1 MVLKIFPMPTVRTLL
16 FGVGLLLGLL
26 SCKEQRGK
34 GGLHFTSME
43 PSVTGV
49 YFTNTITESDSL
61 NMFVNEYTYMGGG
74 VGIGDF
80 NRDGLPDIFLAG
92 NQVSSKLYLN
102 KGGMHFED
110 VTARAGLT
118 TSTWCTGVSVVDIN
132 NDGWPDIYVCVS
144 GRVPGERRKNLLF
157 INQHDL
163 TFREQAEAYGLA
175 DTSYSTQA
183 VFFDYDK
190 DGRLDMYLLNHTL
203 DDYHPNDIRDRK
215 VDSNA
220 MARDRLFHNEG
231 IVPGM
236 DHPFF
241 QDVSR
246 KAGIVEDGNGLGVV
260 VSDVNGDGYP
270 DIYVANDYIRNDLL
284 WLNNK
289 DGSFTNCIASA
300 LRHQSYSSMGT
311 DAADLNNDGLP
322 DLMTL
327 DMQPETNQRKKMM
340 YSFLG
345 EERRRLEVTK
355 GYEPE
360 YIHNMLQ
367 LNNGNRMIEGRQ
379 TPFFSEIANMAG
391 MAETDWSWSVLI
403 ADLDNDGWKDVHITN
418 GLGRDPTNI
427 DFLEYR
433 HERVVQT
440 NVPDSDQEQRRAFM
454 ERLSEMGPVKL
465 RNYIFRNKGD
475 LRWEDVSAEAGITE
489 ATISNGAAYVD
500 LDNDGDLDLV
510 TNNVNGYA
518 GILRND
524 LRDTVKLAGSDGA
537 GIVVSAGSGTGGT
550 AGAANF
556 LTLQLQGDALNP
568 EGIGALVYTYSPGVC
583 QVLEQYPVRGYLS
596 SVDSRLHVGLGNAVP
611 DSIKV
616 IWPDGKRQVLVGPG
630 INKMVE
636 ISYEDALDKADASN
650 SEKPTQAN
658 TALPQPWF
666 TEAAATINTVF
677 QHRETFFYDYA
688 FQPLI
693 QQKYSQEG
701 PFMSVGDVNGDGRE
715 DLFIGGAFR
724 QSGKLFLQAGDGTF
738 QGKEITV
745 GTKNEE
751 DLGNLFFDADGDGDL
766 DLLVA
771 GGSTEFESNSWFC
784 RPRLYLND
792 GKGNFKMDSTAF
804 PAQVITPGK
813 AVAVA
818 DMDGDGDLDVFVGGR
833 VALGVFPEPPRSFL
847 LRNEH
852 GKFRD
857 VTDAVCPALKNPG
870 LVNAA
875 IWTDIDGDKKPDL
888 ILAGDW
894 MSIRVFRNNGS
905 TMTEITAPA
914 GFKNLPGFWR
924 SIAVADINHDGYP
937 DIVAGNLGSN
947 NPFHISTER
956 PAELVAKDFDGNG
969 IVEPLFCYYIKDEDG
984 GYRLLPGIS
993 RDLWATQMPSI
1004 KKVYDKNE
1012 LYAKARM
1019 DEIFTKDMMDG
1030 ATILDCRE
1038 VRSGWFEND
1047 HKGRFIFHPFPS
1059 LAQIAPVNAIVCMD
1073 VDGDGNMDVL
1083 LGGNEYQAAVTTGR
1097 YDASYGVLLKGDG
1110 HGGFSAVGP
1119 AASGLILDGDVKDLK
1134 VVNSPGGRILM
1145 AAVNDGPMQA
1155 YRIRGS
1161 GK

>member
-1 MVLKIFPMPTVRTLL
+1 MVVKIVLMPAARALI
-16 FGVGLLLGLL
+16 FGVGLSLVL
-26 SCKEQRGK
+26 SSCGERRRKD
-34 GGLHFTSME
+34 GLHFTSLE
-43 PSVTGV
+43 PSTTGV
-49 YFTNTITESDSL
+49 YFSNMITESDSL

-110 VTARAGLT
+110 VTAKAGLT
-118 TSTWCTGVSVVDIN
+118 TSSWCTGVSVVDIN

-144 GRVPGERRKNLLF
+144 GRVAGAKRKNLLF

-183 VFFDYDK
+183 VFFDYDR

-203 DDYHPNDIRDRK
+203 DDYHPNDIKDRK

-220 MARDRLFHNEG
+220 VARDKLFHNDG
-231 IVPGM
+231 VTAGM

-260 VSDVNGDGYP
+260 VSDVNGDGYA

-284 WLNNK
+284 WLNNG
-289 DGSFTNCIASA
+289 DGTFSNTIASS
-300 LRHQSYSSMGT
+300 LRHQSYSSMGA

-322 DLMTL
+322 DIMTL

-345 EERRRLEVTK
+345 EERRRLEVAK

-367 LNNGNRMIEGRQ
+367 LNNGNRMIEGRR
-379 TPFFSEIANMAG
+379 TPFFSEIGNMAG
-391 MAETDWSWSVLI
+391 MAETDWSWSVLV

-440 NVPDSDQEQRRAFM
+440 NIPDSDQGQRRAFM

-465 RNYIFRNKGD
+465 RNYIFRNRGE
-475 LRWEDVSAEAGITE
+475 LRWEDVSLDAGITE
-489 ATISNGAAYVD
+489 PTLSNGAAYAD

-510 TNNVNGYA
+510 TNNVNGVA
-518 GILRND
+518 SVLRND
-524 LRDTVKLAGSDGA
+524 LRGEAAGGPATDT
-537 GIVVSAGSGTGGT
+537 
-550 AGAANF
+550 ANF
-556 LTLQLQGDALNP
+556 LTVRLRGDTLNP
-568 EGIGALVYTYSPGVC
+568 EGIGARVYTYSRGMS
-583 QVLEQYPVRGYLS
+583 QVVEEYPVRGYLS
-596 SVDSRLHVGLGNAVP
+596 SVDSRLHVGLGAAVP
-611 DSIKV
+611 DSVKV
-616 IWPDGKRQVLVGPG
+616 VWPDGKRQVVVGPG
-630 INKMVE
+630 VNKVLE
-636 ISYEDALDKADASN
+636 LRYADAMGSGVMPFSN
-650 SEKPTQAN
+650 QAG
-658 TALPQPWF
+658 ADAPGQPYF
-666 TEAAATINTVF
+666 VEAAAALNTVF
-677 QHRETFFYDYA
+677 LHRETFFYDYA

-701 PFMSVGDVNGDGRE
+701 PFISVGDVNGDGRE
-715 DLFIGGAFR
+715 DVFIGGAFR
-724 QSGKLFLQAGDGTF
+724 QSGKLFLQEGDGTF
-738 QGKEITV
+738 RGTDLTV
-745 GTKNEE
+745 GSKNEE
-751 DLGNLFFDADGDGDL
+751 DLGNLFFDADGDGDP
-766 DLLVA
+766 DLLIA

-804 PAQVITPGK
+804 PSQVITPGK

-818 DMDGDGDLDVFVGGR
+818 DLDGDGDMDVFVGGR
-833 VALGVFPEPPRSFL
+833 VSLGVFPEPPRSFL

-852 GKFRD
+852 GKFQD

-870 LVNAA
+870 LINAA
-875 IWTDIDGDKKPDL
+875 FFADVDGDKRPDL

-894 MSIRVFRNNGS
+894 MPIRVFHNNGS
-905 TMTEITAPA
+905 TMTEVTAPY
-914 GFKNLPGFWR
+914 GLKNLPGFWR
-924 SIAVADINHDGYP
+924 SIALADVNHDGFV

-969 IVEPLFCYYIKDEDG
+969 IVEPLFCYYIKDEES
-984 GYRLLPGIS
+984 GYQLLPGIS

-1004 KKVYDKNE
+1004 KKVYDRNE
-1012 LYAKARM
+1012 LYAKAKM
-1019 DEIFTKDMMDG
+1019 DDVFTKGMMEG

-1047 HKGRFIFHPFPS
+1047 HKGRFSFHPFPS
-1059 LAQIAPVNAIVCMD
+1059 LAQIAPVNAIVCTD
-1073 VDGDGNMDVL
+1073 VDGDGNMDII

-1110 HGGFSAVGP
+1110 HGGFRAMGP
-1119 AASGLILDGDVKDLK
+1119 GESGLMFDGDVKDLK
-1134 VVNSPGGRILM
+1134 VVHSPAGRVLM
-1145 AAVNDGPMQA
+1145 VAVNDGPMEA
-1155 YRIRGS
+1155 YRIS
-1161 GK
+1161 GGGK

>member
-1 MVLKIFPMPTVRTLL
+1 MPTVRTLL
-16 FGVGLLLGLL
+16 FGVSLALMLL
-26 SCKEQRGK
+26 SCGEQRRK
-34 GGLHFTSME
+34 EGLHFTSME

-49 YFTNTITESDSL
+49 YFENTITESDSL

-80 NRDGLPDIFLAG
+80 NRDGLPDVFFAG

-102 KGGMHFED
+102 KGGLKFED
-110 VTARAGLT
+110 VTVKAGLA
-118 TSTWCTGVSVVDIN
+118 TSSWCTGVSVVDIN

-157 INQHDL
+157 INQHDM

-220 MARDRLFHNEG
+220 MARDKLFHNEG
-231 IVPGM
+231 VAPGM

-246 KAGIVEDGNGLGVV
+246 KAGIFEDGNGLGVV

-289 DGSFTNCIASA
+289 DGSFTNCIGSA

-322 DLMTL
+322 DIMTL

-345 EERRRLEVTK
+345 EERRRLEVAK

-367 LNNGNRMIEGRQ
+367 LNNGNRMIEGRPV
-379 TPFFSEIANMAG
+379 PFFSEIGNMAG

-440 NVPDSDQEQRRAFM
+440 NIPDTDQGQRRAFM

-475 LRWEDVSAEAGITE
+475 LRWEDVSADAGITE
-489 ATISNGAAYVD
+489 PSLSNGAAYVD

-524 LRDTVKLAGSDGA
+524 LRETAAGG
-537 GIVVSAGSGTGGT
+537 GGS
-550 AGAANF
+550 AGAANY
-556 LTLQLQGDALNP
+556 LTVQLRGDTLNP
-568 EGIGALVYTYSPGVC
+568 DGIGAMVYTYSPGVC
-583 QVLEQYPVRGYLS
+583 QVVEEYPVRGYLS
-596 SVDSRLHVGLGNAVP
+596 SVDRRLHVGLGTAVP
-611 DSIKV
+611 DSVKV
-616 IWPDGKRQVLVGPG
+616 VWPDGKRQVVGAAG
-630 INKMVE
+630 VNKTIE
-636 ISYEDALDKADASN
+636 LKYSDATMKDTLAGPAKEPFFS
-650 SEKPTQAN
+650 
-658 TALPQPWF
+658 
-666 TEAAATINTVF
+666 EAAAALNTVF
-677 QHRETFFYDYA
+677 LHRETFFYDYA

-715 DLFIGGAFR
+715 DVFIGGAFR
-724 QSGKLFLQAGDGTF
+724 QSGKLFLQEEDGTF
-738 QGKEITV
+738 RGKDLTI

-804 PAQVITPGK
+804 PSQVITPGK

-818 DMDGDGDLDVFVGGR
+818 DMDGDGDMDVFIGGR
-833 VALGVFPEPPRSFL
+833 VSLGVFPEAPRSFL

-852 GKFRD
+852 GKFQD
-857 VTDAVCPALKNPG
+857 VTDAVCPALKNAG
-870 LVNAA
+870 LINAA
-875 IWTDIDGDKKPDL
+875 IWTDIDGDKRPDL

-894 MSIRVFRNNGS
+894 MPLRVFRNNGS
-905 TMTEITAPA
+905 TMTEITASC
-914 GFKNLPGFWR
+914 GLKNLPGFWR
-924 SIAVADINHDGYP
+924 SIAVADVNHDGYP

-947 NPFHISTER
+947 NPFHISTDR

-969 IVEPLFCYYIKDEDG
+969 IVEPLFCYYIKDEEG
-984 GYRLLPGIS
+984 GYKLLPGIS

-1004 KKVYDKNE
+1004 KKVYDRNE
-1012 LYAKARM
+1012 LYAKAKM
-1019 DEIFTKDMMDG
+1019 DDIFTKEMMDG

-1047 HKGRFIFHPFPS
+1047 HKGRFIFHPFPP

-1073 VDGDGNMDVL
+1073 VDGDGNMDII

-1110 HGGFSAVGP
+1110 HGGFKVIGP
-1119 AASGLILDGDVKDLK
+1119 GASGLVLDGDVKDLK
-1134 VVNSPGGRILM
+1134 VVRSSEGRRVLM
-1145 AAVNDGPMQA
+1145 VAVNDGPMEA
-1155 YRIRGS
+1155 YRIAGS

>member
-1 MVLKIFPMPTVRTLL
+1 MPIVRTL
-16 FGVGLLLGLL
+16 FPGVVLSVMLL
-26 SCKEQRGK
+26 SCKEQHRK
-34 GGLHFTSME
+34 EGLHFTSME

-49 YFTNTITESDSL
+49 YFKNTITESDSL

-80 NRDGLPDIFLAG
+80 NRDGLPDVFLAG

-102 KGGMHFED
+102 KGGLHFED
-110 VTARAGLT
+110 VTVKAGLT
-118 TSTWCTGVSVVDIN
+118 TSSWCTGVSVVDIN

-144 GRVPGERRKNLLF
+144 GRAPGEKRKNLLF

-183 VFFDYDK
+183 VFFDYDR

-220 MARDRLFHNEG
+220 MARDKLFHNEG
-231 IVPGM
+231 VAAGM

-246 KAGIVEDGNGLGVV
+246 KAGIIEDGNGLGIV

-289 DGSFTNCIASA
+289 DGSFTNCIAAA

-311 DAADLNNDGLP
+311 DAADLNNDGRP
-322 DLMTL
+322 DIMTL

-345 EERRRLEVTK
+345 EERRRLEVAK

-367 LNNGNRMIEGRQ
+367 LNNGNRMIEGRPV
-379 TPFFSEIANMAG
+379 PFFSEIGNMAG

-440 NVPDSDQEQRRAFM
+440 NVPDSDQGQRRAFM

-465 RNYIFRNKGD
+465 RNYIFRNKGE
-475 LRWEDVSAEAGITE
+475 LRWEDVSADAGITE

-518 GILRND
+518 GVLRND
-524 LRDTVKLAGSDGA
+524 VRDTVAGDEAAA
-537 GIVVSAGSGTGGT
+537 GPA
-550 AGAANF
+550 AAAANF
-556 LTLQLQGDALNP
+556 LTVRLRGDSLNP
-568 EGIGALVYTYSPGVC
+568 EGVGAVVYTYSPGVC
-583 QVLEQYPVRGYLS
+583 QVLEEYPVRGYLS

-611 DSIKV
+611 DSVKV
-616 IWPDGKRQVLVGPG
+616 VWPDGKRQVIVGPG
-630 INKMVE
+630 MNKIIE
-636 ISYEDALDKADASN
+636 LNYIDAKETTETISSGDHSYFS
-650 SEKPTQAN
+650 
-658 TALPQPWF
+658 
-666 TEAAATINTVF
+666 EAAAALNTVF
-677 QHRETFFYDYA
+677 LHRETFFYDYA

-715 DLFIGGAFR
+715 DVFIGGAFR
-724 QSGKLFLQAGDGTF
+724 QSGKLFLQEGDGTF
-738 QGKEITV
+738 RGKDLTV

-751 DLGNLFFDADGDGDL
+751 DLGNLLFDADGDGDL

-792 GKGNFKMDSTAF
+792 GNGNFKMDSTAF
-804 PAQVITPGK
+804 PSQVITPGK
-813 AVAVA
+813 AVAVG
-818 DMDGDGDLDVFVGGR
+818 DMDGDGDMDVFVGGR
-833 VALGVFPEPPRSFL
+833 VSLGVFPEPPRSFL

-852 GKFRD
+852 GKFQD

-870 LVNAA
+870 LINAA
-875 IWTDIDGDKKPDL
+875 FWADVDGDKRPDL

-894 MSIRVFRNNGS
+894 MPIRVFRNNGS
-905 TMTEITAPA
+905 TMTEITATC
-914 GFKNLPGFWR
+914 GLKNLPGFWR
-924 SIAVADINHDGYP
+924 SIALSDVNHDGYV

-969 IVEPLFCYYIKDEDG
+969 IVEPLFCYYIKDEEG
-984 GYRLLPGIS
+984 GYQLLPGIS

-1012 LYAKARM
+1012 LYAKGRM
-1019 DEIFTKDMMDG
+1019 NNIFTKEMMDG
-1030 ATILDCRE
+1030 ATVLDCRE

-1047 HKGRFIFHPFPS
+1047 HKGRFIFHAFPP

-1073 VDGDGNMDVL
+1073 VDGDGNMDII

-1110 HGGFSAVGP
+1110 RGGFRAIGP
-1119 AASGLILDGDVKDLK
+1119 GASGLILDGDVKDLK
-1134 VVNSPGGRILM
+1134 VVHSPEGRILV
-1145 AAVNDGPMQA
+1145 AAVNDGPMEA
-1155 YRIRGS
+1155 YRVRG
-1161 GK
+1161 K